1 MIQEEKYAHRLEKKN
16 EWMNDNKKKNCGEW
30 NELRVSGN
38 LLKGKKIIKQLTNTT
53 RPSSS

>member
-1 MIQEEKYAHRLEKKN
+1 
-16 EWMNDNKKKNCGEW
+16 MNDNKKKNCGEW

-53 RPSSS
+53 RPSSSSYSLIYYHYNYY